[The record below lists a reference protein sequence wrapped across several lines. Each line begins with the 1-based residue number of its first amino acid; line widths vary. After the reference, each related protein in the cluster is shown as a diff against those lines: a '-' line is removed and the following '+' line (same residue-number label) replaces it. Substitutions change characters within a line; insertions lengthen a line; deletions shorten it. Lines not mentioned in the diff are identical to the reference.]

1 MSQYSNDRMESRNA
15 NVLDAERIF
24 ELINY
29 YAARGAIL
37 PKTLYRIYST
47 IESFVVVE
55 KENKIVGCASVV
67 VLWNDM
73 AEIRSLVV
81 DDHFL
86 YQGIGRVLIENC
98 ISKARQLKVPKVI
111 ALTYQKDFFEKLGFK
126 NVDKDKYLRKLLVD
140 CLDCPKLE
148 HCDEFAYVYE
158 L

>member
-1 MSQYSNDRMESRNA
+1 MSQCSNDRAVSRNA

-29 YAARGAIL
+29 YAAKGL
-37 PKTLYRIYST
+37 VLSKTLYRIYST

-55 KENKIVGCASVV
+55 IDNKIVGCSAVV

-81 DDHFL
+81 DDRFL
-86 YQGIGRVLIENC
+86 HQRIGRALIDKC
-98 ISKARQLKVPKVI
+98 ISKARQLKVPKII
-111 ALTYQKDFFEKLGFK
+111 ALTYQTDFFEKLGFQ
-126 NVDKDKYLRKLLVD
+126 NVDKNKYLRKLLVD

-148 HCDEFAYVYE
+148 CCDESAYEYE

>member
-1 MSQYSNDRMESRNA
+1 MSQYANDRMVSRNA
-15 NVLDAERIF
+15 NVLDAERIL

-29 YAARGAIL
+29 YAVKGLIL

-47 IESFVVVE
+47 IESFIVVE
-55 KENKIVGCASVV
+55 KENRIVGCSSVV

-81 DDHFL
+81 DDRFL
-86 YQGIGRVLIENC
+86 HQGIGSILIEKC

-126 NVDKDKYLRKLLVD
+126 NVDKNKYLRKLLVD

-148 HCDEFAYVYE
+148 SCDEFAYVYE
-158 L
+158 F